1 MLWSQIVDRASIPFE
16 PSDEIKQKA
25 KKYGEEAQQDFAFHT
40 KSYERTRVGPRK
52 LMLLLGY

>member
-40 KSYERTRVGPRK
+40 KSYERTK
-52 LMLLLGY
+52 